1 MVMLEDFPTAA
12 LIFCT
17 DPPNFD
23 PEGDGIIVK
32 HASPPVQSYKPPI
45 KKFNTILK
53 GVCNIM
59 ESFTLKGKAAGED
72 EKLTYLCYNSSLDM
86 KVYAVM
92 PAKKIFISYLHPIT
106 TIGHVKVGGPN
117 MSPIYINTRVVKN
130 MPKENSAC
138 DESVTDLETVFAL
151 HKQYELW

>member
-1 MVMLEDFPTAA
+1 
-12 LIFCT
+12 
-17 DPPNFD
+17 
-23 PEGDGIIVK
+23 
-32 HASPPVQSYKPPI
+32 
-45 KKFNTILK
+45 
-53 GVCNIM
+53 M
-59 ESFTLKGKAAGED
+59 ESFTLKGKAVGED

-106 TIGHVKVGGPN
+106 TIGHVKVRGPN

-130 MPKENSAC
+130 MPKEKSAC
-138 DESVTDLETVFAL
+138 DESVTDMETVFAL